1 MQLFFFEVLMIHE
14 NIELLPPSDSSDL
27 SLGNYDPSGGITIVL
42 VGKYFKNQLGRM
54 EVANED

>member
-1 MQLFFFEVLMIHE
+1 MIHE

-27 SLGNYDPSGGITIVL
+27 SLGNYDPSGGIIIVL
-42 VGKYFKNQLGRM
+42 VGKYFKNQLGCM